1 MEQLNTA
8 LIGSR
13 GHWGY
18 FKNAV
23 ERIDRINWVA
33 YSPGCA
39 DSPQRVIDTAAD
51 MGKKIKVYDDYIEML
66 DTEKLDCVVIDGPF
80 HLHAEMCCEA
90 LKRNIHVFCEKP
102 IALTL
107 EDLQKIEDTYKNC
120 APGVEIISMVGLRAE
135 ANFLT
140 AYKAVKSGAI
150 GKVKMVNT
158 RKSYKLGQR
167 PAFYTERATYGGT
180 IPWVGSHA
188 LDWVLWFSGAKTFKN
203 IEAFHSTSDNRNH
216 GELEMTALVMA
227 VMDNGVLASA
237 SIDYLR
243 PSTAPTH
250 GDDRVRVAG
259 TDGVIEVMKGEVT
272 LINADGEQKLEPL
285 PMRGIFYDFALH
297 LLDGEEALVDAAQTF
312 ELTRACLE
320 ARDKADK
327 FGDIPCL

>member
-1 MEQLNTA
+1 MKELKA
-8 LIGSR
+8 VLIGSR

-23 ERIDRINWVA
+23 ERIDRINWTA
-33 YSPGCA
+33 YSPGCG
-39 DSPQRVIDTAAD
+39 DSPQRVADAAAA
-51 MGKKIKVYDDYIEML
+51 MGKNIRIYDDYCQML
-66 DTEKLDCVVIDGPF
+66 DTEKPDVAVIDGPF
-80 HLHAEMCCEA
+80 HLHAEMCCEV

-107 EDLQKIEDTYKNC
+107 EDLKRIEDTYKNC

-135 ANFLT
+135 ATFLT
-140 AYKAVKSGAI
+140 AYRAIQQGAI

-158 RKSYKLGQR
+158 RKSYKLGNR
-167 PAFYTERATYGGT
+167 PDFYKERATYGGT

-188 LDWVLWFSGAKTFKN
+188 LDWCLWYSGAKSFKSFQ
-203 IEAFHSTSDNRNH
+203 AYHSTSDNRDH
-216 GELEMTALVMA
+216 GELEMTALVA
-227 VMDNGVLASA
+227 GVMDNGVLVSA

-250 GDDRVRVAG
+250 GDDRARIAG

-272 LINADGEQKLEPL
+272 LINADGEQKLELL

-297 LLDGEEALVDAAQTF
+297 LLDGEEALVNAEQTF
-312 ELTRACLE
+312 ELTRACLA
-320 ARDKADK
+320 ARDLADQY
-327 FGDIPCL
+327 GDIEG

>member
-1 MEQLNTA
+1 MEKLNTA

-51 MGKKIKVYDDYIEML
+51 MGKKINVYENYIEML
-66 DTEKLDCVVIDGPF
+66 DKEELDCVVIDGPF
-80 HLHAEMCCEA
+80 DLHAEMCCEA

-135 ANFLT
+135 KAFLT
-140 AYKAVKSGAI
+140 AYRAVQSGAI

-158 RKSYKLGQR
+158 RKSYKLGER
-167 PAFYTERATYGGT
+167 PAFYKERETYGGT

-188 LDWVLWFSGAKTFKN
+188 LDWVLWFSGAKSFKT
-203 IEAFHSTSDNRNH
+203 IEAFHSTADNRNH
-216 GELEMTALVMA
+216 GELEMTALVTA

-259 TDGVIEVMKGEVT
+259 TDGVIEVAHGKCT
-272 LINADGEQKLEPL
+272 LINNAGVKEIELAEN
-285 PMRGIFYDFALH
+285 RGIFYDFVRAV
-297 LLDGEEALVDAAQTF
+297 LDDKPGIVSSEETF
-312 ELTRACLE
+312 ELTRACLA
-320 ARDKADK
+320 ARDNADMNLT
-327 FGDIPCL
+327 GN